1 MKIRIVV
8 YDVESRVV
16 KLISETIR
24 MILNPLVQFDFY
36 EYNGPNKGRLLWR
49 STVVKI

>member
-1 MKIRIVV
+1 MKIKIVAC
-8 YDVESRVV
+8 DVKSRVV

-24 MILNPLVQFDFY
+24 MILNQLVQFDFY

-49 STVVKI
+49 STLVKI